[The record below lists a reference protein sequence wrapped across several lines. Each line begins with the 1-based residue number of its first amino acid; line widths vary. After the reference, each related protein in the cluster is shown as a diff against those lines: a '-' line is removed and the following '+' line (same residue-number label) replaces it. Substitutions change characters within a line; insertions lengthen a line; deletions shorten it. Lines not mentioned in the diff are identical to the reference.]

1 MYSSVQ
7 LSVVNHQAT
16 SLLSIVVVSHHGDTR
31 SSKIAVCIR
40 RARARHVRFPSQR
53 MHLIRVVFEP
63 QLTDDPKAPV
73 DGSHLPLFQQ
83 HLHFPWPI
91 LCFPVLCM
99 FSISSS
105 LFPQFLR
112 TQYQTRYMTAHTN
125 GLSLNKQLDSYGAAQ
140 ASQFNV
146 ARPRSTPRQSP
157 GASWWGGFGSGGG
170 GGGPGGPGPGSG
182 GPRRRIGRV
191 DDIRGPECRSCQ

>member
-1 MYSSVQ
+1 MATPG
-7 LSVVNHQAT
+7 QAKSPYVSGGRVLDT
-16 SLLSIVVVSHHGDTR
+16 PPLTVRISRFFNSIYIFLGLYFV
-31 SSKIAVCIR
+31 
-40 RARARHVRFPSQR
+40 
-53 MHLIRVVFEP
+53 
-63 QLTDDPKAPV
+63 
-73 DGSHLPLFQQ
+73 
-83 HLHFPWPI
+83 
-91 LCFPVLCM
+91 
-99 FSISSS
+99 S
-105 LFPQFLR
+105 LF
-112 TQYQTRYMTAHTN
+112 
-125 GLSLNKQLDSYGAAQ
+125 SLDSYGAAQ